1 MRLFR
6 LFFLVASFVA
16 LTGTAAQAHAIVLR
30 STPQANASVSGQ
42 GLAIEIR
49 FNSRIDAGR
58 SHLKI
63 FAREGEGVS
72 LPLAD
77 STSEDTLKAQAT
89 GLAPGS
95 YRLHWQTLSPD
106 GHISQGDI
114 PFRVDR

>member
-1 MRLFR
+1 MGLFR
-6 LFFLVASFVA
+6 LVSLVACLA
-16 LTGTAAQAHAIVLR
+16 LTGGGAEAHAIVLN
-30 STPQANASVSGQ
+30 STPRPDAIVSGRE
-42 GLAIEIR
+42 LAIEIR

-58 SHLKI
+58 SHIKL
-63 FAREGEGVS
+63 FGREGAAVS
-72 LPLAD
+72 LPLDESA
-77 STSEDTLKAQAT
+77 SEDMLKARAT

>member
-6 LFFLVASFVA
+6 LVCLVACLA
-16 LTGTAAQAHAIVLR
+16 LTGGAAQAHAIVLT
-30 STPQANASVSGQ
+30 STPRTDATVTGQ
-42 GLAIEIR
+42 DLVIEIR

-63 FAREGEGVS
+63 LSREGEAVS

-77 STSEDTLKAQAT
+77 SVSEDTLKAQDT
-89 GLAPGS
+89 RLAPGS

-114 PFRVDR
+114 PFRVNR